1 MMKYFLKAFLM
12 FLCGV
17 TFIQQTAGQEESPAQ
32 ITASFSGTGFE
43 EFVEVAE
50 SQTGYRFYFN
60 PAETDSMF
68 ITGSFSQE
76 FLSSVL
82 EKALINSGLEFSTDI
97 NTRSVFITKE
107 KKIITELPPEFSAPV
122 NQAAEQKDDNQF
134 IVDYF
139 EAGGKKTWEKKDKL
153 YEIGKKTRTI
163 SSGTAKITGQVRN
176 AQTGEPV
183 LAATVFIEDPFT
195 GASSDPFGNFTL
207 SIPKGRHVLKVRS
220 VGMMDEEYQIILYS
234 DGKLD
239 VGLIENVVSLKEV
252 EVRANRDVNIAQ
264 PQMGME
270 AINIKAIKQVP
281 SVMGEPDVL
290 RVILTLPGVKTVGEA
305 STGFNVRGGSAD
317 QNLILFNDATVYN
330 PTHLFGFFSAFNSDV
345 MDGVELYKS
354 SIPAMYGGRLSS
366 VLEITPRYGNK
377 KKVEGKAGI
386 GLLTSRFT
394 LEGPI
399 VKDKTSFIIGGR
411 ATYSNWIL
419 QMLKNNEYKN
429 SKGSFYD
436 VNVNLTHEI
445 NKKSNIYFTG
455 YFSRDEFKLRSDTL
469 YGYENKNATLKWKN
483 IFSNKLIGTF
493 SGSLSQY
500 GYTVTA
506 ESNPVNAYQ
515 LAFDVNQINGHAG
528 FTYSYSAKHTFNF
541 GLTSVH
547 YKLHPG
553 SFLPAAEGS
562 EVQADV
568 LETEQAL
575 ESALYAED
583 QFDITDNLSL
593 KAGIRYSLYN
603 YLGPKNVI
611 SYAGGLPRNENNMLD
626 TISYGQG
633 DLIKTY
639 HGPEIRVSARYRLTS
654 SFSVKAGYNT
664 LRQYIHMLSNTT
676 AVSPTDI
683 WKLSD
688 PNLRPQFGEQT
699 SLGFYKNL
707 RNGQIE
713 TSVEGY
719 YKNIHD
725 YLDYKAGAELI
736 MNHSIETEVVNTEGK
751 AYGVEFMVK
760 KLSGK
765 LNGWLSYTWSR
776 TLLRMNDPTAGDLIN
791 RGEWY
796 PANYDKPHDFT
807 FIGNYKFSHRFSIS
821 VNTTYSTGRPITL
834 PIAKYSYGG
843 APKVFYSDRNAYRI
857 PDYFRTDFAMNIEG
871 NHKVHQKTHNS
882 WTIGVYNLTGRR
894 NIYSTYFISEGGS
907 VNGYKMSIFG
917 SAIPYVNFNIRF

>member
-1 MMKYFLKAFLM
+1 MKNFLKPLLVFLSICS
-12 FLCGV
+12 LLPEAAA
-17 TFIQQTAGQEESPAQ
+17 QKDNPAL
-32 ITASFSGTGFE
+32 ITASFNKATFE
-43 EFVEVAE
+43 EFVKEAE
-50 SQTGYRFYFN
+50 SQTKYQFYYN
-60 PAETDSMF
+60 PAQTDS
-68 ITGSFSQE
+68 ILISASFKQE
-76 FLSSVL
+76 PLEQVM
-82 EKALINSGLEFSTDI
+82 EKAMAESGLEFSADVDL
-97 NTRSVFITKE
+97 RSVFITKE
-107 KKIITELPPEFSAPV
+107 KKIISELPPGFSAPEKKV
-122 NQAAEQKDDNQF
+122 KEEKSDDQF
-134 IVDYF
+134 VVDYF
-139 EAGGKKTWEKKDKL
+139 DAGGKKTWEKKEKL
-153 YEIGKKTRTI
+153 YEIGQKTRTI
-163 SSGTAKITGQVRN
+163 KAGNATISGQVRN
-176 AQTGEPV
+176 AHTGEAV
-183 LAATVFIEDPFT
+183 LAASVFVENPFI
-195 GASSDPFGNFTL
+195 GATSDAFGNF
-207 SIPKGRHVLKVRS
+207 SISVPKGPHTLKVRS
-220 VGMMDEEYQIILYS
+220 MGMLDEEYKIVLYS

-239 VGLIENVVSLKEV
+239 IGLTENVVSLKEV
-252 EVRANRDVNIAQ
+252 EVRADRDLNVSQA
-264 PQMGME
+264 QMGSE
-270 AINIKAIKQVP
+270 TVNIKAIKQVP
-281 SVMGEPDVL
+281 SIMGEPDVL
-290 RVILTLPGVKTVGEA
+290 RVVLTLPGVKSVGEA

-345 MDGVELYKS
+345 TDGVELYKS
-354 SIPAMYGGRLSS
+354 SVPAKYGGRLSS
-366 VLEITPRYGNK
+366 VLEVSPRYGNK

-399 VKDKTSFIIGGR
+399 LKDRTSFIIGGR

-419 QMLKNNEYKN
+419 RMLKNEEYRN

-445 NKKSNIYFTG
+445 NEKSNLYFTG
-455 YFSRDEFKLRSDTL
+455 YFSRDEFKLRSDTI
-469 YGYENKNATLKWKN
+469 YGYDNKNATLKWKN

-493 SGSLSQY
+493 SGSVSQY
-500 GYTVTA
+500 GYTVRA
-506 ESNPVNAYQ
+506 ESNPVNAYNM
-515 LAFDVNQINGHAG
+515 AFDIGQVNMHAG
-528 FTYSYSAKHTFNF
+528 FSYSYNARHTFNY
-541 GLTSVH
+541 GVTSVY
-547 YKLHPG
+547 YKLKPG
-553 SFLPAAEGS
+553 SFLPASEES
-562 EVQADV
+562 EVRPDI
-568 LETEQAL
+568 LEAEQAV
-575 ESALYAED
+575 ESAFYIED

-593 KAGIRYSLYN
+593 KAGLRYSLYN
-603 YLGPKNVI
+603 YLGPKEVI
-611 SYAGGLPRNENNMLD
+611 SYAAGLPRNESNMLD
-626 TISYGQG
+626 TIPYGQG
-633 DLIKTY
+633 DVINTY
-639 HGPEIRVSARYRLTS
+639 HGPEIRVSARYRLTN

-676 AVSPTDI
+676 AIAPTDI

-719 YKNIHD
+719 YKNIRD

-736 MNHSIETEVVNTEGK
+736 MNHSIEKEVVNTSGK

-760 KLSGK
+760 KNSGK

-776 TLLRMNDPTAGDLIN
+776 TLLRMNDPTAGELIN

-807 FIGNYKFSHRFSIS
+807 FIGNYKFSHRFSVS

-834 PIAKYSYGG
+834 PIAKYEYAGS
-843 APKVFYSDRNAYRI
+843 PKVLYSDRNAFRI
-857 PDYFRTDFAMNIEG
+857 PDYFRTDFAMNIDG

-882 WTIGVYNLTGRR
+882 WSIGVYNLTGRR
-894 NIYSTYFISEGGS
+894 NVYSTYFISENGS